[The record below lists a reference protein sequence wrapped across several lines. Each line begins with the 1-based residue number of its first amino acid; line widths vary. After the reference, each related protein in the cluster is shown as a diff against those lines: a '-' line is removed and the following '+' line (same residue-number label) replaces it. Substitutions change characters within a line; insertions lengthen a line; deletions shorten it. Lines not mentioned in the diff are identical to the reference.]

1 MSENMFK
8 KKNKLTRSELDVDL
22 LKGLKIFESIDG
34 NFNELGYHVTYLRV
48 PGGLIRTVVNTEAID
63 QLFIPLPNSYFTL

>member
-1 MSENMFK
+1 MFK
-8 KKNKLTRSELDVDL
+8 KKNKSNRVELNIDL

-34 NFNELGYHVTYLRV
+34 NFNELGYNVTYLRV